1 MRRSSHVIN
10 LTEFRA
16 FYWRVVTTRP
26 TAAALRAVKPTRRCV
41 GMIYITQ
48 LFVYAIAFD
57 LMTEFLYE
65 FIVDF
70 I

>member
-1 MRRSSHVIN
+1 MRRSNRVIN
-10 LTEFRA
+10 LTKFEGLYNSF
-16 FYWRVVTTRP
+16 VTTRP
-26 TAAALRAVKPTRRCV
+26 SAAALRAVKPTRRCV

-48 LFVYAIAFD
+48 LFVCAIAFD
-57 LMTEFLYE
+57 LVTEFFYE